1 MRKTIIF
8 IFGTMLMVGPMI
20 QLATAQE
27 RDRREDRRAED
38 MPAFSQDPNYRATYD
53 QWREPSVRAPLTEE
67 EERNK
72 EDFGF
77 SGRDPS
83 RPGGEDP
90 SLNPS
95 D

>member
-1 MRKTIIF
+1 MRKTILF
-8 IFGTMLMVGPMI
+8 VLGTMLMTGSMI
-20 QLATAQE
+20 QVATAAE
-27 RDRREDRRAED
+27 RQFRPAED
-38 MPAFSQDPNYRATYD
+38 TPAIAQDPYFRGAYD
-53 QWREPSVRAPLTEE
+53 QWSGSSYGAPRTSEE
-67 EERNK
+67 KRNL

-90 SLNPS
+90 SLNPP

>member
-1 MRKTIIF
+1 MRKTIPF
-8 IFGTMLMVGPMI
+8 ILGTMLMAGSMV
-20 QLATAQE
+20 QVATASEQV
-27 RDRREDRRAED
+27 RKAED
-38 MPAFSQDPNYRATYD
+38 TPAITQDSHYRGAYN
-53 QWREPSVRAPLTEE
+53 QVNGSSSAAPLTAE

-90 SLNPS
+90 SLNPP

>member
-1 MRKTIIF
+1 MRKTTLLIL
-8 IFGTMLMVGPMI
+8 GTMLMAGSMAHAAAAAE
-20 QLATAQE
+20 QARTA
-27 RDRREDRRAED
+27 EDTSAITQDQHFRRAHD
-38 MPAFSQDPNYRATYD
+38 HLNGSS
-53 QWREPSVRAPLTEE
+53 SVAPLTAE

-77 SGRDPS
+77 SGRSPS

-90 SLNPS
+90 NLNPP

>member
-1 MRKTIIF
+1 
-8 IFGTMLMVGPMI
+8 MLMAGSMV
-20 QLATAQE
+20 QVATATEQV
-27 RDRREDRRAED
+27 RKAEDTPAITQDPHYRRAYNQLNGSSSD
-38 MPAFSQDPNYRATYD
+38 T
-53 QWREPSVRAPLTEE
+53 PLTAE

-77 SGRDPS
+77 SGRSPS